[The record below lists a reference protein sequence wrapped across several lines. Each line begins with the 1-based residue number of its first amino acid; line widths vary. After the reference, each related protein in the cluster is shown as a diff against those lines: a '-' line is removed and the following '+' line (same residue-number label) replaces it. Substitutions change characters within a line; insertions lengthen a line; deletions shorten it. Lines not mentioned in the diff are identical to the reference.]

1 MPQDLYKAKK
11 KKKRLCTQGL
21 AVKVKYTRG
30 KKM

>member
-1 MPQDLYKAKK
+1 MPQDLYKA

>member
-1 MPQDLYKAKK
+1 MPQDLYKAK